1 MSSVGETA
9 PDADPTS
16 NPPGTPVRRSRARML
31 ILLLISIGTMINYL
45 DRTVISVAAPAMS
58 KDLGLNDVWMG
69 VVFSIFSW
77 TYVAAQIPGGAFI
90 DRIGV
95 RLAYFWSMAV
105 WSLFTLLQGLST
117 GLYSLL
123 AYRLGLGIAEAPCFP
138 ANSRILS
145 TWFPQH
151 ERARATSAFTVG
163 EYFGLAF
170 FSPLL
175 FWIVVTLGWRSLFV
189 ITGVIGLAFAVVWIR
204 SYRDPHQSRRVNQAE
219 LDYIEAGGGLG
230 HENET
235 VRFDWRNVG
244 RLLRKRQILG
254 AAIGQFGG
262 NSTLVFFLTWF
273 PTYLITQRHMEWLNA
288 GFFVVMPFIAAS
300 VGLIAG
306 GWLSDRIIART
317 GNASMGRKL
326 PILTGLVL
334 AATIVSANYVASN
347 TVVIFIM
354 SIAFFGQGMVGLGWT
369 LLTDVAPKRHLGL
382 SGGIFNLVA
391 NLAGIITP
399 IVIGIIVGATGSFFG
414 ALFYVGAVAAIGALA
429 YIFVV
434 GDVHR
439 VEID

>member
-9 PDADPTS
+9 PDTDPTS

-204 SYRDPHQSRRVNQAE
+204 SYRDPHHSKRVNQAE

-230 HENET
+230 HENEA

-326 PILTGLVL
+326 PILSGLVL

-347 TVVIFIM
+347 TVVDVVWVGWRM
-354 SIAFFGQGMVGLGWT
+354 GQHDIGFQLAIEVDQPLIELRRLDQWV
-369 LLTDVAPKRHLGL
+369 VAGVEEAHLG
-382 SGGIFNLVA
+382 SERRGGILG
-391 NLAGIITP
+391 L
-399 IVIGIIVGATGSFFG
+399 
-414 ALFYVGAVAAIGALA
+414 
-429 YIFVV
+429 
-434 GDVHR
+434 
-439 VEID
+439 

>member
-1 MSSVGETA
+1 MF
-9 PDADPTS
+9 
-16 NPPGTPVRRSRARML
+16 
-31 ILLLISIGTMINYL
+31 ILLLISVGTMINYL
-45 DRTVISVAAPAMS
+45 DRTVISVAAPALS
-58 KDLGLNDVWMG
+58 KDLGLSDVVMG
-69 VVFSIFSW
+69 LVFSIFSW
-77 TYVAAQIPGGAFI
+77 SYVAAQIPGGAFI

-95 RLAYFWSMAV
+95 RLAYFWSMAI
-105 WSLFTLLQGLST
+105 WSLFTLLQGLSL

-123 AYRLGLGIAEAPCFP
+123 VYRLGVGIAEAPCFP

-175 FWIVVTLGWRSLFV
+175 FWIVATLGWRSLFV
-189 ITGVIGLAFAVVWIR
+189 ITGIIGLSFAVVWLR
-204 SYRDPHQSRRVNQAE
+204 CYREPHESRRVNQAE
-219 LDYIEAGGGLG
+219 LDYIRAGGGLG
-230 HENET
+230 HDEAP
-235 VRFDWRNVG
+235 VRFDWHNVV

-288 GFFVVMPFIAAS
+288 GFFVVLPFIAAS
-300 VGLIAG
+300 VGLVAG

-317 GNASMGRKL
+317 GNASLGRKL
-326 PILTGLVL
+326 PILAGLVL
-334 AATIVSANYVASN
+334 ASTIVSANFIASN
-347 TVVIFIM
+347 ELVILIM

-399 IVIGIIVGATGSFFG
+399 IVIGVIVGTTGSFFG
-414 ALFYVGAVAAIGALA
+414 ALVYVSVVAAIGALA
-429 YIFVV
+429 YIFIV
-434 GDVHR
+434 GEVRR